1 MARAQDALKRP
12 DVWQRAASVFP
23 ATRTFQSA
31 GENHMNRLTAVL
43 LLALGLAGCDQG
55 RWIELPPI
63 LMSCQDL
70 DDKNIKA
77 DMADAD
83 KFSLTRGMMQ
93 GVCTQQGAGNFSGG
107 IRCEKEA
114 VQIQCRS

>member
-1 MARAQDALKRP
+1 MYRI
-12 DVWQRAASVFP
+12 
-23 ATRTFQSA
+23 
-31 GENHMNRLTAVL
+31 TAVL
-43 LLALGLAGCDQG
+43 LLALGVAGCDQG

-114 VQIQCRS
+114 VQIQCRT

>member
-1 MARAQDALKRP
+1 MYR
-12 DVWQRAASVFP
+12 V
-23 ATRTFQSA
+23 
-31 GENHMNRLTAVL
+31 TAVL
-43 LLALGLAGCDQG
+43 LLALVAVGCDQG
-55 RWIELPPI
+55 RWIELPTI

-93 GVCTQQGAGNFSGG
+93 GVCTQQGAGNFAGG
-107 IRCEKEA
+107 IRCEKDA
-114 VQIQCRS
+114 VQIQCRT